1 MDTWLVFPDQPSP
14 ILPILEVI
22 MPVTVVLA
30 VGLDSSLLA
39 SQSSLWQSAGYVVT
53 STGSIRE
60 AIVYIRDGDFDLV
73 LLGHS
78 IPDDSRER
86 FAFLVKA
93 IGPRTPVV
101 SITDSANHRDKFAD
115 ATVRNEPISLL
126 QCIGEVMAERSRSP
140 MASRALPGVAA

>member
-1 MDTWLVFPDQPSP
+1 MPLT
-14 ILPILEVI
+14 VI
-22 MPVTVVLA
+22 LA

-39 SQSSLWQSAGYVVT
+39 GQISLWQAAGFVIT

-60 AIVYIRDGDFDLV
+60 AIVHIRDGDFDLV

-78 IPDDSRER
+78 IPADSRER

-101 SITDSANHRDKFAD
+101 SISDSADHRDHFAD
-115 ATVRNEPISLL
+115 ATVRNEPTSLL
-126 QCIGEVMAERSRSP
+126 QSIGELMAERPRSSLP
-140 MASRALPGVAA
+140 SRALPGVAA

>member
-1 MDTWLVFPDQPSP
+1 
-14 ILPILEVI
+14 

-39 SQSSLWQSAGYVVT
+39 GQISLWQSAGYVVT

-60 AIVYIRDGDFDLV
+60 AIVHIRDGDFDLV

-78 IPDDSRER
+78 IPADSRER

-93 IGPRTPVV
+93 IGSRTPVV
-101 SITDSANHRDKFAD
+101 SITDSANHRDSFAD
-115 ATVRNEPISLL
+115 ATIRNEPISLL
-126 QCIGEVMAERSRSP
+126 QSIGEVMAERSRSP
-140 MASRALPGVAA
+140 LASRALPGVAA